1 MDVIPKTRE
10 NEAAEPAPQKATAIV
25 TAAFPQRVYDPA
37 HAWCRG
43 CRGRNMA
50 PAGEKNGFYLLTCAD
65 CGTTV
70 TNPYPSDA
78 ELAAF
83 YSQYHMN
90 ESYLGKSAAKLRRG
104 TSRVKRMMRQ
114 KPPGRKFLDVG
125 CSLGFV
131 VKAAETLGLEGHGI
145 DIDPAAVELAKHQ
158 HGPAC
163 HFEAISIQD
172 LAARG
177 GAAFDMV
184 YLSEVIEHVR
194 DPEDFIAHVS
204 AVMRPGAVAYV
215 TCPDGGHFRT
225 PGRITDW
232 KMVHPPEHLTY
243 FTRDGMT
250 RLLARHGLTAF
261 RFQWA
266 FKPGMKVLARKA

>member
-1 MDVIPKTRE
+1 ME
-10 NEAAEPAPQKATAIV
+10 ATAKARTKEAVGPLPEAKVLV
-25 TAAFPQRVYDPA
+25 TPAVPQRVYNPA
-37 HAWCRG
+37 DAWCRG
-43 CRGRNMA
+43 CRGKDMA
-50 PAGEKNGFYLLTCAD
+50 RAGEKNGFLLLTCAD

-70 TNPYPSDA
+70 SNPYPSDA

-83 YSQYHMN
+83 YSQYHMS
-90 ESYLGKSAAKLRRG
+90 ESYLSRSAAKLRRG
-104 TSRVKRMMRQ
+104 MGRVKRILRQ
-114 KPPGRKFLDVG
+114 KPPGKKFLDVG

-131 VKAAETLGLEGHGI
+131 VKAAELAGLEGHGI
-145 DIDPAAVELAKHQ
+145 DIDPAAVELAKKQ

-163 HFEAISIQD
+163 HFEAISIKD
-172 LAARG
+172 LARRD
-177 GAAFDMV
+177 GATFDMV

-204 AVMRPGAVAYV
+204 AVMRPGAIAYI

-225 PGRITDW
+225 PKQITDW
-232 KMVHPPEHLTY
+232 KMVCPPEHLTF

-266 FKPGMKVLARKA
+266 FKPGMKVFARKA